1 MKNLNN
7 ISPKI
12 GRKLF
17 KSQLFKHG
25 EEINLKI
32 SLQLI
37 TIKIL
42 VQARTVSRMKKNVI
56 SNYAVSL
63 PIN

>member
-32 SLQLI
+32 SL
-37 TIKIL
+37 
-42 VQARTVSRMKKNVI
+42 
-56 SNYAVSL
+56 
-63 PIN
+63 